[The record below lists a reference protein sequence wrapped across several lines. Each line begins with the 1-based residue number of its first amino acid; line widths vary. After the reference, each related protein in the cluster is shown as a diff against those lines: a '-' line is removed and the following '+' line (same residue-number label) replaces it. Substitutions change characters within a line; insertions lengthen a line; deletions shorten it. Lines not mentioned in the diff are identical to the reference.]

1 MDNENG
7 NSSGQ
12 WKHNDAL
19 LGSGSQSDSSRN
31 TSMRSE
37 SLPERAEMTPAMREF
52 VEDEVVLS
60 LYEQNLLTWPEVF
73 NLVRSSPAGA
83 TLWRKLAKEGSVDS
97 AMVYFEAARLFGVPM
112 ADLTESEPPDDII
125 RSILD
130 LFEPEVVSELFAR
143 SVLPIE
149 IVSNDPSGSFSHV
162 IATFDPLGIDAE
174 ALGQLFGK
182 PIELQYASEKLIQL
196 RIRRL
201 NSAPAEST
209 MAPELEEELMIS
221 TALDDDFF
229 NTFIAPNLPDFEG
242 MLGDESSM
250 PGGIGPQAKG
260 QSSDASDTFGSMG
273 AIETSGEPVSGWSVS
288 GAGVAG
294 EGGSESGGFDHGIGD
309 DGPTVL
315 DEIDFGGDDS
325 DSNMPSPEQPSQP
338 EREIPDDR
346 THADLNIRDRVVV
359 MLLHKQ
365 VVTPKQVEK
374 AQKAKKSSGKKEAL
388 WRFLAASARDIERE
402 AIYAE
407 AAAVYAFRNADIGP
421 GKPDPDFVNL
431 VIEALSEENRDKL
444 LDLRVLPVAYGSDT
458 TSGGAKLVLATHD
471 PARPDL
477 HRFLQQL
484 RMGRFELQYAPE
496 SQITEFYRELMPK
509 KNEYLE
515 RITDDPLAVDLGM
528 SFEAG
533 EKELIDEE
541 ALEAEISRSSL
552 INLFEAALIEATRNG
567 ASDIHIFPNAQ
578 RKIDIYFR
586 VDGRL
591 SKWHTE
597 DRVHPESFLAVVKDN
612 AMNVDRF
619 ERDMAQDGFI
629 QRQID
634 DALIRFRVSVLP
646 IATASQEVR
655 AESIVIRVLD
665 DRKVLTD
672 LRKLGMLDVALER
685 FDKAIHQPHGMV
697 ILTGPTGSG
706 KSTTLVAAL
715 HQVVS
720 PEVNVLTVE
729 DPVEYIIKG
738 VRQIKL
744 SHKLSLEGALRAILR
759 HDPDIVMVGEMRD
772 KDTAELAIKLA
783 NTGHLTFS
791 TLHTNDAPSA
801 VSRLYKM
808 GVEPFLL
815 AYAINLVVAQ
825 RLIRNLC
832 PTCKIKDTDPDRVL
846 LKSVGF
852 SDEEIETI
860 TFYER
865 GQKDDCPT
873 CHGIGYKGRRAMC
886 ETLYFSREIRHMIV
900 ESGEAIDEDQIREQG
915 RSEGMLTLLDSARE
929 VVKMGD
935 TSVEELIRVT
945 STE

>member
-1 MDNENG
+1 MDNEQG
-7 NSSGQ
+7 NTPEPGKWAQ
-12 WKHNDAL
+12 NDA
-19 LGSGSQSDSSRN
+19 SQ
-31 TSMRSE
+31 E
-37 SLPERAEMTPAMREF
+37 SYDNDA
-52 VEDEVVLS
+52 VLS
-60 LYEQNLLTWPEVF
+60 LTEDFTPTGGGAVPYDKDV
-73 NLVRSSPAGA
+73 AG
-83 TLWRKLAKEGSVDS
+83 K
-97 AMVYFEAARLFGVPM
+97 
-112 ADLTESEPPDDII
+112 DLSDASDLRTHEDDH
-125 RSILD
+125 
-130 LFEPEVVSELFAR
+130 E
-143 SVLPIE
+143 
-149 IVSNDPSGSFSHV
+149 SHV
-162 IATFDPLGIDAE
+162 
-174 ALGQLFGK
+174 
-182 PIELQYASEKLIQL
+182 
-196 RIRRL
+196 
-201 NSAPAEST
+201 N
-209 MAPELEEELMIS
+209 
-221 TALDDDFF
+221 LDDDF
-229 NTFIAPNLPDFEG
+229 
-242 MLGDESSM
+242 
-250 PGGIGPQAKG
+250 K
-260 QSSDASDTFGSMG
+260 
-273 AIETSGEPVSGWSVS
+273 
-288 GAGVAG
+288 
-294 EGGSESGGFDHGIGD
+294 H
-309 DGPTVL
+309 
-315 DEIDFGGDDS
+315 
-325 DSNMPSPEQPSQP
+325 
-338 EREIPDDR
+338 
-346 THADLNIRDRVVV
+346 LNIRDRVVV
-359 MLLHKQ
+359 ILLHKK
-365 VVTPKQVEK
+365 VVTPKQVEA
-374 AQKAKKSSGKKEAL
+374 AQEDKKSSQSRDAL
-388 WRFLAASARDIERE
+388 WRFVARNAKDVERE
-402 AIYAE
+402 AIFAE
-407 AAAVYAFRNADIGP
+407 AASVYAFRKADIGP
-421 GKPDPDFVNL
+421 GKPDAEFVKL

-444 LDLRVLPVAYGSDT
+444 LNLRVLPVAYGSDSA
-458 TSGGAKLVLATHD
+458 SGGAKLVLATHD

-477 HRFLQQL
+477 HRFLQGL

-496 SQITEFYRELMPK
+496 SEIKEFYRILMPK
-509 KNEYLE
+509 KNEFLE
-515 RITDDPLAVDLGM
+515 RITDDPMAVDLGM
-528 SFEAG
+528 SFDAG

-552 INLFEAALIEATRNG
+552 INLFEAALVEATRSG

-591 SKWHTE
+591 SRWHTE

-672 LRKLGMLDVALER
+672 LRKLGMLDVALDR

-729 DPVEYIIKG
+729 DPVEYIIHG

-744 SHKLSLEGALRAILR
+744 GHKLSLEGALRAILR

-772 KDTAELAIKLA
+772 QATAELAIKLA

-815 AYAINLVVAQ
+815 AYAINLIVAQ

-832 PTCKIKDTDPDRVL
+832 PTCKVEDPDPDLVL

-852 SDEEIETI
+852 EEEEIENL
-860 TFYER
+860 TFYKP
-865 GQKDDCPT
+865 GDKDNCKT

-900 ESGEAIDEDQIREQG
+900 EAGEAIDEDEIREQG

-929 VVKMGD
+929 IVKTGG